1 MKLETVKIVS
11 ETAEG
16 GWVKI
21 NADEYNRHTHTLYV
35 EKVKETPSE
44 VEEKVVA
51 VPEPVKILEPIIEE
65 ASAVV
70 EPSEEKE
77 PEKKVIPKT
86 QKLSRTK

>member
-1 MKLETVKIVS
+1 MKLETVKVVS
-11 ETAEG
+11 KTTKG